1 MNSLRCPSCGLLQF
15 ATAETCKRCAQPL
28 TSGPYTVPSA
38 YTTPND
44 ASGGYYAPPPSYGA
58 PNTAYGRYTPPGGYT
73 PSPQALNTTM
83 ALTAMIMGIVSI
95 PALGLCGIGVITGI
109 ISLVLGIVALK
120 KVNKKPL
127 EYGGK
132 GFAIAGIC
140 TGAFTMLFFVPFV
153 AAIAIPNLLASR
165 RAANEGAAISTL
177 RTIDSAE
184 ERYLQETKT
193 KYGTLEE
200 LAPMFQDARIG
211 AGERSGY
218 RYKVVVVPSLRN
230 DEQPRFEATA
240 TPIVTNGVGQT
251 GTRAF
256 YIDETGE
263 IHYSRRVTAPATAND
278 PTIDS
283 R

>member
-1 MNSLRCPSCGLLQF
+1 
-15 ATAETCKRCAQPL
+15 
-28 TSGPYTVPSA
+28 
-38 YTTPND
+38 
-44 ASGGYYAPPPSYGA
+44 
-58 PNTAYGRYTPPGGYT
+58 
-73 PSPQALNTTM
+73 M

-95 PALGLCGIGVITGI
+95 PALGFCGIGVITGI
-109 ISLVLGIVALK
+109 ISLVLGIIALK

-165 RAANEGAAISTL
+165 RAANEATTISTL
-177 RTIDSAE
+177 RTIHAAE

-200 LAPMFQDARIG
+200 LTPMFKDARIG
-211 AGERSGY
+211 MGERSGY

-230 DEQPRFEATA
+230 DAQPHFEATA
-240 TPIVTNGVGQT
+240 MPIVTNGVGQT

-263 IHYSRRVTAPATAND
+263 IHYSHRVTAPATAND